1 MATLTIFANFF
12 INDEEE
18 YLRMQDSFYSFKDI
32 AAINKWF
39 INVRGEYK
47 FETLFFLHDH
57 LKNKLSPYLV
67 ESSKGWFYDSSQML
81 KDVDADF
88 VMLWIEDHINLTP
101 VSKYTEILNEL
112 KESNTEYMGYSF
124 WHFGKLRTIYDHIKK
139 TEWTNISTFVLD
151 KENQLKIRRERSD
164 YIISMAGIFSADLF
178 RKIILDD
185 KIYLRHWS
193 KFLPL
198 NFEKRPEDTRWLPVR
213 YALPK
218 YELFAPID
226 DRETDGSSLTARG
239 LYPLRVPR
247 EERWRRKPI
256 PITKFQIFFRSH
268 IVKYIPSAIYARKVK
283 IGNFMNRLIKYLSF
297 VLRRQ

>member
-32 AAINKWF
+32 AAINKWV
-39 INVRGEYK
+39 INARGKYK
-47 FETLFFLHDH
+47 NETLAFLKSN
-57 LKNKLSPYLV
+57 LGEKLVPYLL
-67 ESSKGWFYDSSQML
+67 ESKKGWFYDSSQML

-101 VSKYTEILNEL
+101 VGKYIGILNEL
-112 KESNTEYMGYSF
+112 KESNTEYMCYSF
-124 WHFGKLRTIYDHIKK
+124 WHLGKLRIPYDHIKK
-139 TEWTNISTFVLD
+139 TEWTNISTFILN
-151 KENQLKIRRERSD
+151 KENQYKIRQERSD
-164 YIISMAGIFSADLF
+164 FIISMAGIFSTDLF

-185 KIYLRHWS
+185 KIWLRQWS
-193 KFLPL
+193 KFIPF
-198 NFEKRPEDTRWLPVR
+198 NFEKRPEDTRWLPIR

-226 DRETDGSSLTARG
+226 DGNTDGSSLHSRG

-247 EERWRRKPI
+247 KDKIII
-256 PITKFQIFFRSH
+256 PVTKSRIFFRSH
-268 IVKYIPSAIYARKVK
+268 ILKHLPRTIHTSRTKVK
-283 IGNFMNRLIKYLSF
+283 IGNFVNRLIKYLSL
-297 VLRRQ
+297 VLRGQ